1 MQLKITIE
9 IWQKGKWHI
18 ARCPE
23 LDFVAQGKTA
33 DEARKNLYE
42 VMDIQFEEMLSL
54 GTIEDYLIE
63 CGYIHENQMY
73 IPQIEMVGFEK
84 SFIEFAECQR

>member
-1 MQLKITIE
+1 
-9 IWQKGKWHI
+9 
-18 ARCPE
+18 
-23 LDFVAQGKTA
+23 
-33 DEARKNLYE
+33 
-42 VMDIQFEEMLSL
+42 MDIQFEEMLSL